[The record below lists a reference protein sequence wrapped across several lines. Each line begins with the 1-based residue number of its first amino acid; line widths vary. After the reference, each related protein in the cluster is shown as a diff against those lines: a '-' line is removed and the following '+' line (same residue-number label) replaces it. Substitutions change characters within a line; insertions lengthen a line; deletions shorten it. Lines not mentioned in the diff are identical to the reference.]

1 MRNFVP
7 KTSKKQ
13 SSNSFT
19 PFLLFSSFS
28 HLPFSVLRYY
38 SAAIALDPL
47 NHLTF
52 GNRSLVLHHLGQ
64 FEKVYPH
71 FIPATSLLL
80 SFWQGS
86 HLSLLSLSLQSLDDA
101 ESALQLNP
109 RYVKAFARKGA
120 ALLSLERYAE
130 AKEAYEAGLQVD
142 IANLLQMR
150 NSYILL
156 FTLLFTLLFSSL
168 LLFSSFLSSPLLS
181 SSLYSI
187 TQVDGSVKE
196 LQQGVENCVREM
208 EMTSAAAQIAKHN
221 LRSLH
226 QVSLSLSL
234 SRSHLY
240 SLLSAQKLKKPTS
253 SLPRHLRVFISSTF
267 LDMACERDVIHSTV
281 FPAIRSSLIPVNFSL
296 SLSLS
301 VSLSPCSLFFFSY
314 SSISVEVLPFP
325 WI

>member
-7 KTSKKQ
+7 KTTKKQ

-156 FTLLFTLLFSSL
+156 FTLLFSSLLFSSSL
-168 LLFSSFLSSPLLS
+168 PLFSSPLLS

-226 QVSLSLSL
+226 QVSLSLSHV
-234 SRSHLY
+234 R
-240 SLLSAQKLKKPTS
+240 
-253 SLPRHLRVFISSTF
+253 I
-267 LDMACERDVIHSTV
+267 CIH
-281 FPAIRSSLIPVNFSL
+281 
-296 SLSLS
+296 
-301 VSLSPCSLFFFSY
+301 Y
-314 SSISVEVLPFP
+314 
-325 WI
+325 